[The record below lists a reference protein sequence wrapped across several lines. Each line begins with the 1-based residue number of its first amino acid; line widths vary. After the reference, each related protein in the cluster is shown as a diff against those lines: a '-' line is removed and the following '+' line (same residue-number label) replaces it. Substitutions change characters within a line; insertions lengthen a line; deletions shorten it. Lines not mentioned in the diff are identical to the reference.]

1 MIGVNSFTLGG
12 DSKAIAEA
20 KEVLSKKNVSYK
32 NVYFDSNS
40 EAGKFV
46 SNTYAFPT
54 TYVVD
59 RKGNIVGDPI
69 VGAVTGKKQ
78 METLMSLI
86 EKAIASDKA

>member
-1 MIGVNSFTLGG
+1 MIGVNSFILGG

-20 KEVLSKKNVSYK
+20 KKVLSKKNVSYK

-78 METLMSLI
+78 MKTLNSLI
-86 EKAIASDKA
+86 EKAIANDKA